1 MRRICITMFS
11 IVLLASRVMELAM
24 KLAKG
29 DGCS

>member
-1 MRRICITMFS
+1 MRRICITMLS
-11 IVLLASRVMELAM
+11 VVLVASRMVELAM